1 MRCLLNHRRMNF
13 ESGERRSSSQPSCGG
28 QVNVTEAE
36 AEEEGER
43 APVVSEKTTSKV
55 EQLQHLSSRT

>member
-1 MRCLLNHRRMNF
+1 MRCLLSHRRMNF
-13 ESGERRSSSQPSCGG
+13 KSGKRRSPNQPRCGG
-28 QVNVTEAE
+28 KVDVTKAE

-43 APVVSEKTTSKV
+43 APEVREKTTSKA